1 MQALVNRGLW
11 VIVVFLGLA
20 ILAFRGFDLI
30 PALPPGVREALGA
43 APPVRLIQIALV
55 VYGFCAAVLIL
66 ARMARGTPPSN
77 SWLQL
82 GYLAAFFVFFHFA
95 EALGENFWAVFAAG
109 AMILGLE
116 AFHGWTYWMEKIRQE
131 QQMLSR
137 FGPGTGE
144 KSESPSGEN

>member
-11 VIVVFLGLA
+11 VIAIFLVLA

-30 PALPPGVREALGA
+30 PSLPADIRTALGA

-82 GYLAAFFVFFHFA
+82 GYLIAFFIFFHFA
-95 EALGENFWAVFAAG
+95 EALDENFWAVLTAG
-109 AMILGLE
+109 GMILGLE
-116 AFHGWTYWMEKIRQE
+116 AFHGWTYWMARIRQE
-131 QQMLSR
+131 QAVLARFASR
-137 FGPGTGE
+137 GE
-144 KSESPSGEN
+144 GGAESRSGEN